1 MATQQEIQ
9 DNINLI
15 VTGANYPANSM
26 RPLLTSM
33 LDFSSAGQTLVFPDL
48 VADNTTMADTTLIL
62 EYGVNVIITSTAT
75 DFACRLPLPTT
86 GKRVVVVNRSLYPIS
101 LFPSMVGGQINN
113 YAIDA
118 PAIIPP
124 DGRAYDF
131 ICVENPLPGAWV
143 WSPPATAQYDS
154 GEITATTTGNTNF
167 FSISSASILGGPT
180 FAAERSG
187 VGSLSGTTNS
197 LNRPFI
203 FEPTAPVAYPNS
215 NYLPLF
221 KPTSYWNLITKVK
234 IYTNVV
240 SNNTPS
246 FTLTSTAGYN
256 TYTAGTTT
264 WVAQGIAYGDTPYV
278 NAFGLT
284 NTIVGSNPV
293 GVTANVGDPGT
304 RWGEI
309 TLTPSSFLGVLF
321 SVSFVG
327 DKFIS
332 TDGIVDTWFTRYLTA
347 SLLPRT
353 TGAIKYRFFIEY
365 M

>member
-86 GKRVVVVNRSLYPIS
+86 GKRVVVVNRSSMAIS

-131 ICVENPLPGAWV
+131 ICIENPLPGAWV
-143 WSPPATAQYDS
+143 WSAPAIAQYDS
-154 GEITATTTGNTNF
+154 GEITTNTDDVNVY
-167 FSISSASILGGPT
+167 SA
-180 FAAERSG
+180 A
-187 VGSLSGTTNS
+187 SGTLVVENNAYASFAVWGSTDG
-197 LNRPFI
+197 LNRP
-203 FEPTAPVAYPNS
+203 N
-215 NYLPLF
+215 LPLVLYNNPGFPNNFIAF
-221 KPTSYWNLITKVK
+221 KPLTGWNAITKVK
-234 IYTNVV
+234 VYTNLAYDID
-240 SNNTPS
+240 NQCE
-246 FTLTSTAGYN
+246 FGFTAGSGYSSYN
-256 TYTAGTTT
+256 SSGTFISSTPGTTG
-264 WVAQGIAYGDTPYV
+264 VFGNYNVVNPYGAIDQQVPGATLS
-278 NAFGLT
+278 FGTLA
-284 NTIVGSNPV
+284 
-293 GVTANVGDPGT
+293 ANIGDPGT
-304 RWGEI
+304 AWGELVM
-309 TLTPSSFLGVLF
+309 TTYNPNGSRVGSFYEGLDSNGNDYYFTQMVNF
-321 SVSFVG
+321 QIKPRQTQTGF
-327 DKFIS
+327 KF
-332 TDGIVDTWFTRYLTA
+332 
-347 SLLPRT
+347 
-353 TGAIKYRFFIEY
+353 RFIIEY
-365 M
+365 N